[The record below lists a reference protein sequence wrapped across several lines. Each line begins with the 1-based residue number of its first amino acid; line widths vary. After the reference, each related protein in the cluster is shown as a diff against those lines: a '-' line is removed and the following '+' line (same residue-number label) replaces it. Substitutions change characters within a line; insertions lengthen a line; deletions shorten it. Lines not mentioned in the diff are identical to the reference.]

1 MLAAQR
7 KDLILATLRSEGR
20 VVAKELAAELD
31 LSEDTI
37 RRDLRELAA
46 EGRLHRVHGGALPA
60 SPAVADF
67 TVRTGIGQ
75 EAKVEVGR
83 LAAGLVR
90 PGQTVAV
97 DGGTTALQLARHLP
111 RDLVATVVTHSP
123 TIAVELA
130 THPSVEVIIVGGRL
144 FKHSVVAAGAAAHEA
159 IGRISADVFFL
170 GVTGIHPVEGL
181 TTGDADEAA
190 IKRAWSQRSA
200 ETYVLG
206 SGEKIGAA
214 SAVRGAPPGRRDRRT
229 HRLRRA
235 RTGRR
240 RAAVGGGRGRAGRS
254 PLSAHLSGCAGI
266 SARAARAGSLHC
278 PRGRPTDGSAHVDSP
293 PHAVRRKAR
302 PVGTQQPSCHGE
314 TVAAESRGGGDRF
327 ACL

>member
-1 MLAAQR
+1 VLAAQR

-20 VVAKELAAELD
+20 VVAKELAAQLD

-46 EGRLHRVHGGALPA
+46 EGLLHRVHGGALPA

-75 EAKVEVGR
+75 GAKVEVGR
-83 LAAGLVR
+83 LAAGLVQR
-90 PGQTVAV
+90 GQTVAV

-111 RDLVATVVTHSP
+111 RGLEATVVTHSP

-144 FKHSVVAAGAAAHEA
+144 FKHSVVASGAAAHEA

-170 GVTGIHPVEGL
+170 GVTGIHPTAGL

-190 IKRAWSQRSA
+190 IKRAWSERSA

-206 SGEKIGAA
+206 SSEKIGAA
-214 SAVRGAPPGRRDRRT
+214 SPFEV
-229 HRLRRA
+229 
-235 RTGRR
+235 
-240 RAAVGGGRGRAGRS
+240 V
-254 PLSAHLSGCAGI
+254 PLSAITAVITDSGADPRGV
-266 SARAARAGSLHC
+266 AELRAAG
-278 PRGRPTDGSAHVDSP
+278 VD
-293 PHAVRRKAR
+293 VLG
-302 PVGTQQPSCHGE
+302 VT
-314 TVAAESRGGGDRF
+314 
-327 ACL
+327 

>member
-20 VVAKELAAELD
+20 VVAKDLAAELD

-67 TVRTGIGQ
+67 SVRTGIGQ
-75 EAKVEVGR
+75 EAKVAVGR

-111 RDLVATVVTHSP
+111 RELAATVVTHSP

-130 THPSVEVIIVGGRL
+130 THPGVEVIIVGGRL

-170 GVTGIHPVEGL
+170 GVTGIHPTAGL

-214 SAVRGAPPGRRDRRT
+214 SAFEVLPLDAVTAVLTDAEAPERGVADLRAAGVEVVQAGRR
-229 HRLRRA
+229 
-235 RTGRR
+235 
-240 RAAVGGGRGRAGRS
+240 
-254 PLSAHLSGCAGI
+254 
-266 SARAARAGSLHC
+266 
-278 PRGRPTDGSAHVDSP
+278 
-293 PHAVRRKAR
+293 
-302 PVGTQQPSCHGE
+302 
-314 TVAAESRGGGDRF
+314 
-327 ACL
+327 

>member
-7 KDLILATLRSEGR
+7 KDLILATLRTEGR
-20 VVAKELAAELD
+20 VVAKDFAAQLE

-67 TVRTGIGQ
+67 TARTGISTD
-75 EAKVEVGR
+75 AKIEVGR
-83 LAAGLVR
+83 VAAGLVR
-90 PGQTVAV
+90 SGQTVAV
-97 DGGTTALQLARHLP
+97 DGGTTALQLVRHLP
-111 RDLVATVVTHSP
+111 RDLAATVVTHSP

-130 THPSVEVIIVGGRL
+130 THPTVEVIVVGGRL

-170 GVTGIHPVEGL
+170 GVTGIHPTAGL

-206 SGEKIGAA
+206 SAEKIGAA
-214 SAVRGAPPGRRDRRT
+214 SAFEVLPLAAVTAVLTDSAAPARAVEELREAGVEVIQPGR
-229 HRLRRA
+229 
-235 RTGRR
+235 
-240 RAAVGGGRGRAGRS
+240 
-254 PLSAHLSGCAGI
+254 
-266 SARAARAGSLHC
+266 
-278 PRGRPTDGSAHVDSP
+278 
-293 PHAVRRKAR
+293 
-302 PVGTQQPSCHGE
+302 
-314 TVAAESRGGGDRF
+314 
-327 ACL
+327 

>member
-7 KDLILATLRSEGR
+7 KDLILATLRADGR
-20 VVAKELAAELD
+20 VVAKDLAAELD

-67 TVRTGIGQ
+67 AVRTGISTG
-75 EAKVEVGR
+75 AKVEVGR

-97 DGGTTALQLARHLP
+97 DGGTTALQLVRHLP
-111 RDLVATVVTHSP
+111 ADLAATVVTHSP

-130 THPSVEVIIVGGRL
+130 THPTVEVIIVGGRL
-144 FKHSVVAAGAAAHEA
+144 FKHSVVASGAAAHEA

-170 GVTGIHPVEGL
+170 GVTGIHPTAGL

-190 IKRAWSQRSA
+190 IKRAWSERSA

-206 SGEKIGAA
+206 SAEKIGAA
-214 SAVRGAPPGRRDRRT
+214 SAFEVLPLDAVTAVLTDAAAPE
-229 HRLRRA
+229 RA
-235 RTGRR
+235 VEEL
-240 RAAVGGGRGRAGRS
+240 RAAGV
-254 PLSAHLSGCAGI
+254 
-266 SARAARAGSLHC
+266 
-278 PRGRPTDGSAHVDSP
+278 V
-293 PHAVRRKAR
+293 VR
-302 PVGTQQPSCHGE
+302 QQ
-314 TVAAESRGGGDRF
+314 TA
-327 ACL
+327 

>member
-20 VVAKELAAELD
+20 VVAKDLAAQLD

-46 EGRLHRVHGGALPA
+46 DGLLHRVHGGALPA

-67 TVRTGIGQ
+67 SVRTGIGQ
-75 EAKVEVGR
+75 GAKVEVGR

-97 DGGTTALQLARHLP
+97 DGGTTALQLARQLP
-111 RDLVATVVTHSP
+111 RGLEATVVTHSP

-144 FKHSVVAAGAAAHEA
+144 FKHSVVASGAAAHEA

-170 GVTGIHPVEGL
+170 GVTGIHPTAGL

-214 SAVRGAPPGRRDRRT
+214 SAFEVVPLAAVTAVLTDSAAPARGIEELRSAGVEV
-229 HRLRRA
+229 RRA
-235 RTGRR
+235 D
-240 RAAVGGGRGRAGRS
+240 GG
-254 PLSAHLSGCAGI
+254 
-266 SARAARAGSLHC
+266 
-278 PRGRPTDGSAHVDSP
+278 
-293 PHAVRRKAR
+293 
-302 PVGTQQPSCHGE
+302 
-314 TVAAESRGGGDRF
+314 
-327 ACL
+327 